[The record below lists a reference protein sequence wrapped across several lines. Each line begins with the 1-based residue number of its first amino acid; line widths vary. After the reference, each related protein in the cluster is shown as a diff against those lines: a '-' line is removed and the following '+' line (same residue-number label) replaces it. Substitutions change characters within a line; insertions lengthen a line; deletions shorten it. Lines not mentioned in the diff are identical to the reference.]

1 MINFL
6 NGFSFANIA
15 PAAMVTAPCPDQ
27 FCGELRN
34 GTFIANI
41 KRVDINYV
49 MNGKT
54 KSISN
59 SLRNPVVVLLES
71 PHKDEYDS
79 ITQTALGPCMGRS
92 GDNFRKKFDVL
103 IKGSSMFNKLQT
115 LTCDIV
121 LFNTIQYQ
129 CSLGLP
135 LAGKANIK
143 NKKQRDSNFIACIRN
158 GNDFIDRLGAIRPH
172 AIINLCTKGTRN
184 LQQIVR
190 NIYNQSTLNFLY
202 VEGYHPS
209 AWNNSRYQ
217 KIN

>member
-6 NGFSFANIA
+6 NGFSFANIV
-15 PAAMVTAPCPDQ
+15 PNAMVTAPCPDQ
-27 FCGELRN
+27 SCGELRN
-34 GTFIANI
+34 GIFVANI
-41 KRVDINYV
+41 KRVDIDYV

-59 SLRNPVVVLLES
+59 SLRNPVVILLES

-79 ITQTALGPCMGRS
+79 ITHMALGPCMGRS
-92 GDNFRKKFDVL
+92 GDNFRKKFDAL
-103 IKGSSMFNKLQT
+103 IKGSSIFNQLQN

-135 LAGKANIK
+135 LAGKVNSN

-158 GNDFIDRLGAIRPH
+158 NDFIDRLEAINPH

-190 NIYNQSTLNFLY
+190 DIYNQSTLNVLY